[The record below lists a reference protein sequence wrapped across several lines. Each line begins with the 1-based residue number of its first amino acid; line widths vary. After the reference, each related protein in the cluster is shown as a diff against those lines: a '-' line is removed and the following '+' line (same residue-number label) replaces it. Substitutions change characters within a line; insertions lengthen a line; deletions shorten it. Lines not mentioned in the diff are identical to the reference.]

1 MQLFWLLKYFAGPI
15 SGITTTAGYPISAGR
30 TTWSTFQSEIST
42 SYVSA
47 FVFVFAF
54 IFVFVSVI
62 LYLYLGG
69 WDYMRYIPKWDIVIF
84 RCMFYIIIII
94 FYVNIC
100 CIYWF
105 VYNSYIE
112 TILTSYDYD
121 VQAPWLPER
130 DSESEIQVRERLQD
144 LKMTKNKNPIPK
156 AGNTKKLQK
165 SWLSGFWN
173 FSGSFS

>member
-1 MQLFWLLKYFAGPI
+1 
-15 SGITTTAGYPISAGR
+15 
-30 TTWSTFQSEIST
+30 
-42 SYVSA
+42 
-47 FVFVFAF
+47 
-54 IFVFVSVI
+54 
-62 LYLYLGG
+62 
-69 WDYMRYIPKWDIVIF
+69 MRYIPKWDIVIF

-173 FSGSFS
+173 FSGFFSQVKMKRDTPKPIIPSLPFKFAKPFFFFLSQSNRSNLIILTITYLKQRSNKLLNSLPCCWTFCIWFWDQNL